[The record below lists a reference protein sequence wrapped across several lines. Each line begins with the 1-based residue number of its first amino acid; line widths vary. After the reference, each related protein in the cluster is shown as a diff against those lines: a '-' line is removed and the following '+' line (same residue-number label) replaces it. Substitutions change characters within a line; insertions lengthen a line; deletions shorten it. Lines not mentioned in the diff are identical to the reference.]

1 MSPLAFARLCELLR
15 DSSWLKDS
23 RNAIVEEQVAEFL
36 YVLWNNVRNRTMS
49 FFFRRFGETISRNF
63 DKVLRAIISLEDQ
76 FFRQPNG
83 VDIPQHIASN
93 NRFYPYFKVKN
104 FSYIIL
110 SKKVICFFSDAYV
123 YMCVC
128 V

>member
-15 DSSWLKDS
+15 DSGRLKDN
-23 RNAIVEEQVAEFL
+23 RNAIVEEQVAKFL
-36 YVLWNNVRNRTMS
+36 YVLSHNVRNRTTS
-49 FFFRRFGETISRNF
+49 FFFHRSGETISRNF

-83 VDIPQHIASN
+83 VDIPQHIARN

-128 V
+128 T